1 MPEATTTS
9 ATADENFSIRS
20 YLGQTVLP
28 AVSEALMDLE
38 KLEER
43 CVASRARP
51 QFAARDR
58 PHHRSL
64 AAAGRSDPSSGSRTG
79 SSRSATVGD
88 FTGSV
93 SDN

>member
-43 CVASRARP
+43 CVASRACP
-51 QFAARDR
+51 QFDR
-58 PHHRSL
+58 AHHRSL
-64 AAAGRSDPSSGSRTG
+64 TAHRPERPIEWLANRLLEIRDR
-79 SSRSATVGD
+79 R
-88 FTGSV
+88 
-93 SDN
+93 

>member
-51 QFAARDR
+51 QFARAR
-58 PHHRSL
+58 PAHHRSL
-64 AAAGRSDPSSGSRTG
+64 IATGRSDPSSGSRTA

-88 FTGSV
+88 L
-93 SDN
+93 

>member
-43 CVASRARP
+43 CVASPRARAQP
-51 QFAARDR
+51 PSPLAHRHRPERPIEWLANRLLEIRDR
-58 PHHRSL
+58 R
-64 AAAGRSDPSSGSRTG
+64 
-79 SSRSATVGD
+79 
-88 FTGSV
+88 
-93 SDN
+93 

>member
-38 KLEER
+38 KLEQR
-43 CVASRARP
+43 CAAPRALA
-51 QFAARDR
+51 QFAIRTSLTTARSPRHRPERPIEWLANRLLEIRDR
-58 PHHRSL
+58 R
-64 AAAGRSDPSSGSRTG
+64 
-79 SSRSATVGD
+79 
-88 FTGSV
+88 
-93 SDN
+93 

>member
-43 CVASRARP
+43 CVASRARARNSRRAP
-51 QFAARDR
+51 PSPPLAHRDR
-58 PHHRSL
+58 PERPIEWIANRL
-64 AAAGRSDPSSGSRTG
+64 LEIRDR
-79 SSRSATVGD
+79 R
-88 FTGSV
+88 
-93 SDN
+93 

>member
-1 MPEATTTS
+1 MPEAATTS

-43 CVASRARP
+43 CVASHARARNP
-51 QFAARDR
+51 QFAPPSPQLTRRHRPERPIEWLANRLLEIRDR
-58 PHHRSL
+58 R
-64 AAAGRSDPSSGSRTG
+64 
-79 SSRSATVGD
+79 
-88 FTGSV
+88 
-93 SDN
+93 

>member
-43 CVASRARP
+43 CVASRARAQFATHDRAHRHLLTP
-51 QFAARDR
+51 QAGATHRVAREPAARDPR
-58 PHHRSL
+58 P
-64 AAAGRSDPSSGSRTG
+64 
-79 SSRSATVGD
+79 
-88 FTGSV
+88 
-93 SDN
+93 

>member
-43 CVASRARP
+43 CVAWRARA
-51 QFAARDR
+51 QFAAHDR
-58 PHHRSL
+58 AHHRSL
-64 AAAGRSDPSSGSRTG
+64 AATGRSDPSSGSRTA

-88 FTGSV
+88 L
-93 SDN
+93 

>member
-28 AVSEALMDLE
+28 AVTEALMDLE

-51 QFAARDR
+51 QFAVHASLTARSPRHRPERPIEWLANRLLEIRDR
-58 PHHRSL
+58 R
-64 AAAGRSDPSSGSRTG
+64 
-79 SSRSATVGD
+79 
-88 FTGSV
+88 
-93 SDN
+93 

>member
-43 CVASRARP
+43 CVASPGARNSQFARP
-51 QFAARDR
+51 RSPPLAHRHRPERPIEWLANRLLEIRDR
-58 PHHRSL
+58 R
-64 AAAGRSDPSSGSRTG
+64 
-79 SSRSATVGD
+79 
-88 FTGSV
+88 
-93 SDN
+93 

>member
-1 MPEATTTS
+1 MPEAATTS
-9 ATADENFSIRS
+9 ATADENFTIRS

-58 PHHRSL
+58 AHHRSL
-64 AAAGRSDPSSGSRTG
+64 TAHRPERPIEWLANRLLEIRDR
-79 SSRSATVGD
+79 R
-88 FTGSV
+88 
-93 SDN
+93 

>member
-43 CVASRARP
+43 CVASRAPAILR
-51 QFAARDR
+51 ARL
-58 PHHRSL
+58 PHRSL
-64 AAAGRSDPSSGSRTG
+64 AATGRSDPSSGSRTG
-79 SSRSATVGD
+79 CSRSATVGD
-88 FTGSV
+88 A
-93 SDN
+93 

>member
-58 PHHRSL
+58 AHHRSL
-64 AAAGRSDPSSGSRTG
+64 AAAQAGATHRVAREPAPRDPRP
-79 SSRSATVGD
+79 
-88 FTGSV
+88 
-93 SDN
+93 

>member
-9 ATADENFSIRS
+9 VTADENFSIRS

-43 CVASRARP
+43 CVASRARA
-51 QFAARDR
+51 QFTRTPASPPLIRARRPERPIEWLANRLLEIRDR
-58 PHHRSL
+58 R
-64 AAAGRSDPSSGSRTG
+64 
-79 SSRSATVGD
+79 
-88 FTGSV
+88 
-93 SDN
+93 

>member
-43 CVASRARP
+43 CVASRARAIHAHACLTTAHP
-51 QFAARDR
+51 CAQARATHRVARESAPRDPR
-58 PHHRSL
+58 P
-64 AAAGRSDPSSGSRTG
+64 
-79 SSRSATVGD
+79 
-88 FTGSV
+88 
-93 SDN
+93 

>member
-43 CVASRARP
+43 CVASHAHAQFATHASLTAARP
-51 QFAARDR
+51 PPQAGATDRMARESAPRDPR
-58 PHHRSL
+58 P
-64 AAAGRSDPSSGSRTG
+64 
-79 SSRSATVGD
+79 
-88 FTGSV
+88 
-93 SDN
+93 

>member
-43 CVASRARP
+43 CVASRAQFATRASLTTARSPP
-51 QFAARDR
+51 QAGATHRVARESAARDPR
-58 PHHRSL
+58 P
-64 AAAGRSDPSSGSRTG
+64 
-79 SSRSATVGD
+79 
-88 FTGSV
+88 
-93 SDN
+93 

>member
-51 QFAARDR
+51 QFAAHDRAQHRLFTAYRPERPIEWLANRLLEIRDR
-58 PHHRSL
+58 R
-64 AAAGRSDPSSGSRTG
+64 
-79 SSRSATVGD
+79 
-88 FTGSV
+88 
-93 SDN
+93 

>member
-43 CVASRARP
+43 CVASRARR

-58 PHHRSL
+58 AHHRSL
-64 AAAGRSDPSSGSRTG
+64 TATGRSDRSNGSRTG
-79 SSRSATVGD
+79 SSRSATVGE
-88 FTGSV
+88 
-93 SDN
+93 

>member
-43 CVASRARP
+43 CVASRARARNSQRATALTTARSPP
-51 QFAARDR
+51 QARATHRVARESAPRDPR
-58 PHHRSL
+58 P
-64 AAAGRSDPSSGSRTG
+64 
-79 SSRSATVGD
+79 
-88 FTGSV
+88 
-93 SDN
+93 